1 MKLRSIVCTVL
12 LLAITVSCAISQPK
26 GKEQSLLN
34 KGSYIPDIA
43 TFLQIG
49 ANSFSATSWDGSTV
63 YFTSSAS
70 GASQIYRLTDRG
82 WPYQLTTFEDGVDF
96 FSLSW
101 GGDMGI
107 VGASIGGS
115 EQSQLFLMDTETGRL
130 VTLTNN
136 PKARYGSVAWA
147 NDDKAIYFNSTE
159 ENGKD
164 FFIYKMD
171 ITTGTSQK
179 IFGDT
184 TGGIRGYN
192 WITDLSQDGSRMI
205 ITNLRSNVAND
216 LYLFELGTGRIQKLN
231 SDSGNVLYQS
241 ATLMPDNQTIY
252 WLSNDNKD
260 GISRVAKL
268 KLGKPGVE
276 FIDDGW
282 IDPRWEITSLSF
294 SRDYKYMATLV
305 NEDGY
310 VRIRLR
316 EVETGQTLKTPPL
329 DGIITGGGFDKNG
342 NIVFSFNGP
351 TRTNDVWRWNPNTG
365 ELTQLTFAA
374 YAGID
379 RELFSEPKL
388 IHYASFD
395 GLQIPAFVYLPKDYI
410 PGTTIPFVIEAHG
423 GPEGQSQP
431 YFTRNIQFL
440 LLNGYGV
447 MLPNVRG
454 SEGYGREYLNLD
466 NYKNRKH
473 SLQDYKAAA
482 EWLVA
487 QGYTAPGK
495 MAIRGGS
502 YGGYVVYGMITDYPD
517 LFSAAIGSVGISNFV
532 TFLQNTAPYRRGLRE
547 AEYGPLS
554 DSAFLKEISPIHKA
568 HLIKTPLLVIH
579 GVNDPRVPIGEARQ
593 IIAAIQQN
601 GGIVDSMIMA
611 DEGHGAGK
619 RSNIIPE
626 YQKQI
631 QFLNSYLKNTE
642 MKPEET
648 VH

>member
-1 MKLRSIVCTVL
+1 MKQRHLICALVIL
-12 LLAITVSCAISQPK
+12 LGLVSSLFSQTK
-26 GKEQSLLN
+26 TKEQSLLF
-34 KGSYIPDIA
+34 KGSYIPDIG

-49 ANSFSATSWDGSTV
+49 ANSFSASSWDGSTV

-82 WPYQLTTFEDGVDF
+82 WPYQLTMFEDGIDF
-96 FSLSW
+96 FTLSW

-107 VGASIGGS
+107 VGASVGGS

-130 VTLTNN
+130 VALTNS
-136 PKARYGSVAWA
+136 PTARYGSVAWA
-147 NDDKAIYFNSTE
+147 NDDRSIYYNSTE

-171 ITTGTSQK
+171 VTTGVAQK

-192 WITDLSQDGSRMI
+192 WIADLSQDGSRMI
-205 ITNLRSNVAND
+205 ISNLRSNVAND
-216 LYLFELGTGRIQKLN
+216 LYLVELGSGKYQKLN
-231 SDSGNVLYQS
+231 SDTGNVLYQT
-241 ATLMPDNQTIY
+241 ATMMPDNQTIY
-252 WLSNDNKD
+252 WLSNNNEE
-260 GISRVAKL
+260 GISRVAKV
-268 KLGKPGVE
+268 KVGKGKPE
-276 FIDDGW
+276 FLEDGW
-282 IDPRWEITSLSF
+282 IDSRWETTALGF
-294 SRDYKYMATLV
+294 SRDYRYMMALV

-316 EVETGQTLKTPPL
+316 EVETGQILSTPPL
-329 DGIITGGGFDKNG
+329 DGIVSGGGFDKNG
-342 NIVFSFNGP
+342 NVVFSFNGP
-351 TRTNDVWRWNPNTG
+351 TRTTDVWRWNPKTG
-365 ELTQLTFAA
+365 ELTQLTFAT

-379 RELFSEPKL
+379 RELFSEPQL
-388 IHYASFD
+388 IHYTSFD
-395 GLQIPAFVYLPKDYI
+395 GLEIPAFVYLPKSYKQ
-410 PGTTIPFVIEAHG
+410 GTPIPFVIEAHG

-482 EWLVA
+482 EWLISKGYSA
-487 QGYTAPGK
+487 QGK
-495 MAIRGGS
+495 LAIRGGS
-502 YGGYVVYGMITDYPD
+502 YGGYVVFGMITDYPD

-532 TFLQNTAPYRRGLRE
+532 TFLQNTAAYRRGLRE

-579 GVNDPRVPIGEARQ
+579 GANDPRVPIGEARQ
-593 IIAAIQQN
+593 IIEAVTKN
-601 GGIVDSMIMA
+601 GGIVDSMIFA

-626 YQKQI
+626 YEKQM
-631 QFLNSYLKNTE
+631 QFLNTYLKNTE
-642 MKPEET
+642 MKPEEKA
-648 VH
+648 H